1 MAKTPDFTKP
11 FQDMMANLPVDTSSM
26 TEAFKSQAQLSERM
40 TRVALQAA
48 ERSTEISAAW
58 AKDTLSRMGELTTS
72 KDQPADY
79 AKAMSDFASA
89 AAELAAEH
97 MAAYAEVAKKVQ
109 MDTVDLLMSAGK
121 EAGAYGRQVESSEDT
136 AKLKDATK
144 EIYGGDEYMNKLAE
158 TSVNLQ
164 AAED

>member
-1 MAKTPDFTKP
+1 MAKTPDFTKT
-11 FQDMMANLPVDTSSM
+11 FQDMMANFPVDTSSM
-26 TEAFKSQAQLSERM
+26 SEAFKTQAQLSERM

-72 KDQPADY
+72 KEQPGDY

-109 MDTVDLLMSAGK
+109 MDTVDLLMNAGK
-121 EAGAYGRQVESSEDT
+121 EVQADAQRMAQTATSNLQNVARQ
-136 AKLKDATK
+136 AQDAATS
-144 EIYGGDEYMNKLAE
+144 
-158 TSVNLQ
+158 SVNPGINKDK
-164 AAED
+164 A

>member
-11 FQDMMANLPVDTSSM
+11 FQDMMANFPVDTSSM
-26 TEAFKSQAQLSERM
+26 SEAFKTQAQLSEKM

-109 MDTVDLLMSAGK
+109 MDTVDLLLNAGK
-121 EAGAYGRQVESSEDT
+121 DVQADAQRMAQT
-136 AKLKDATK
+136 A
-144 EIYGGDEYMNKLAE
+144 
-158 TSVNLQ
+158 TSNLQ
-164 AAED
+164 SVARQAQDAVTNPGNKDKA

>member
-109 MDTVDLLMSAGK
+109 MDTVDLLLNAGK
-121 EAGAYGRQVESSEDT
+121 EVQADAQRMAQTATSNMQNVARQ
-136 AKLKDATK
+136 AQDAATS
-144 EIYGGDEYMNKLAE
+144 
-158 TSVNLQ
+158 SVNTALNKDK
-164 AAED
+164 A

>member
-11 FQDMMANLPVDTSSM
+11 FQDMMQNFPVDTSSM
-26 TEAFKSQAQLSERM
+26 TEAFKTQSQLSEKM

-58 AKDTLSRMGELTTS
+58 AKDTIARMGELATS
-72 KDQPADY
+72 KEQPADY

-97 MAAYAEVAKKVQ
+97 MSAYAEVAKRVQ
-109 MDTVDLLMSAGK
+109 MDTVDLLMNAGK
-121 EAGAYGRQVESSEDT
+121 EAQGDMQRMADT
-136 AKLKDATK
+136 AARNVKDATRK
-144 EIYGGDEYMNKLAE
+144 VQDA
-158 TSVNLQ
+158 
-164 AAED
+164 AAEATNKAKG

>member
-26 TEAFKSQAQLSERM
+26 SEAFKTQAQLSEKM

-109 MDTVDLLMSAGK
+109 MDTVDLLLNAGK
-121 EAGAYGRQVESSEDT
+121 DVQADAQRMAQT
-136 AKLKDATK
+136 A
-144 EIYGGDEYMNKLAE
+144 
-158 TSVNLQ
+158 TSNLQ
-164 AAED
+164 NVARQAQDAVTNPGNKDKA

>member
-11 FQDMMANLPVDTSSM
+11 FQDMMANFPVDTSSM
-26 TEAFKSQAQLSERM
+26 SEAFKTQAQLSERM

-109 MDTVDLLMSAGK
+109 MDTVDLLLNAGK
-121 EAGAYGRQVESSEDT
+121 EAQADAQRMAQTATTNIQSVARQAQDAVNPN
-136 AKLKDATK
+136 KDKA
-144 EIYGGDEYMNKLAE
+144 
-158 TSVNLQ
+158 
-164 AAED
+164 

>member
-11 FQDMMANLPVDTSSM
+11 FQDMMANFPVDTSSM
-26 TEAFKSQAQLSERM
+26 SDAFKTQAQLSEKM

-58 AKDTLSRMGELTTS
+58 AKDTLARMGELTTS

-109 MDTVDLLMSAGK
+109 MDTVDLLLNAGK
-121 EAGAYGRQVESSEDT
+121 EAQADAQRMAQTATSNIQNVARQAQDAVNPN
-136 AKLKDATK
+136 KDKA
-144 EIYGGDEYMNKLAE
+144 
-158 TSVNLQ
+158 
-164 AAED
+164 

>member
-26 TEAFKSQAQLSERM
+26 SEAFKTQAQLSEKM

-109 MDTVDLLMSAGK
+109 MDTVDLLLNAGK
-121 EAGAYGRQVESSEDT
+121 DVQADAQRMAQT
-136 AKLKDATK
+136 A
-144 EIYGGDEYMNKLAE
+144 
-158 TSVNLQ
+158 TSNLQ
-164 AAED
+164 SVASQAQDAVTNTGNKDKA

>member
-11 FQDMMANLPVDTSSM
+11 FQDMMANFPVDTSSM
-26 TEAFKSQAQLSERM
+26 SEAFKTQAQLSEKM

-109 MDTVDLLMSAGK
+109 MDTVDLLLNAGK
-121 EAGAYGRQVESSEDT
+121 DVQADAQRMAQT
-136 AKLKDATK
+136 A
-144 EIYGGDEYMNKLAE
+144 
-158 TSVNLQ
+158 TSNLQ
-164 AAED
+164 NVARQAQDAVTNPGNKDKA

>member
-1 MAKTPDFTKP
+1 MAKTPDYTKP
-11 FQDMMANLPVDTSSM
+11 FQDMMSNFPVDTSSM
-26 TEAFKSQAQLSERM
+26 SEAFKTQAQLSEKM

-58 AKDTLSRMGELTTS
+58 AKDTLARMGELTTS

-109 MDTVDLLMSAGK
+109 MDTVDLLLNAGK
-121 EAGAYGRQVESSEDT
+121 EAQADAQRMAQT
-136 AKLKDATK
+136 A
-144 EIYGGDEYMNKLAE
+144 
-158 TSVNLQ
+158 TSNLQ
-164 AAED
+164 NVARQAQDAASNVVNPANKDKA